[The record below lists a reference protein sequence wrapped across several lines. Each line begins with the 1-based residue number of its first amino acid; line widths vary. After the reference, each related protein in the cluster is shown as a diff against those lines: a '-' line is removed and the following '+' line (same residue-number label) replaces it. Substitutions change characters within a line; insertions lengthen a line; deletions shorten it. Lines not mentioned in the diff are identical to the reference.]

1 MKLKGVALVTVRRLF
16 PIYKE
21 SGICLYIEK
30 KASQYERI
38 RRRKNEDQIEK
49 ETLGTQESSMDDHGS
64 MHDIC
69 VCFYGSFFHLEW
81 EQKNFPGE
89 TE

>member
-1 MKLKGVALVTVRRLF
+1 
-16 PIYKE
+16 
-21 SGICLYIEK
+21 
-30 KASQYERI
+30 
-38 RRRKNEDQIEK
+38 
-49 ETLGTQESSMDDHGS
+49 MDDHGS

-89 TE
+89 TEQETSGGDILCSGGNKVAGDEEATGNNKACSKAGG